1 MKRFLAMILILGLLA
16 SFAACAGDEKEAY
29 VPTGDA
35 LVMEGQDPED
45 INPPEAPPRQD
56 VTMVY
61 YPNRSLNPLQSSD
74 FTNRALFSLIYQGL
88 FNVSSDYSVA
98 PILCESYRISP
109 NNRDWTFYLDKQARF
124 SDGTPLDANDVLV
137 TYQAAME
144 SGYYSS
150 RFVHVKELFIA
161 EDGGITFKLGTAY
174 ENFPIL
180 LDVPILKAEEVT
192 AARPLGSGPYLLED
206 SLTGAQLRRVKN
218 WWCSTEL
225 VLRTD
230 SIPLVVAESP
240 TQVRDAFEFYDVSLV
255 CANPYSDNYADFRG
269 DFELWTSDNGI
280 FLFLGCNVAF
290 SEIISDRGLRTA
302 LTYAIDRATIA
313 EVYCNGFATPTTIA
327 CSPNSPYYSETL
339 AKKYEYDPVRFVEAL
354 ATYGR
359 IDTEIRLLVNS
370 DDSLRVRIARY
381 IASTLTE
388 LGMPTVTVEKTT
400 RQYQDAI
407 YLGSFDLYL
416 GQTKLS
422 ANMDLT
428 PFFSSSGAM
437 GRNGISNKDTYSLC
451 RLALENKGNYYN
463 LHQTVATEARIV
475 PILFAGYSIYA
486 TRGLVSDM
494 VVGRDCLLFYD
505 LGRTMEDAMLP
516 VIYDDEE

>member
-1 MKRFLAMILILGLLA
+1 MKRFLAAILILGLFA
-16 SFAACAGDEKEAY
+16 SMAACAGDEKDAY

-35 LVMEGQDPED
+35 LVMEGQDPES
-45 INPPEAPPRQD
+45 INPPEALPRQD

-61 YPNRSLNPLQSSD
+61 YPNRILNPLQGND

-88 FNVSSDYSVA
+88 FNVSSDYKVA
-98 PILCESYRISP
+98 PILCQSYRVSP
-109 NNRDWTFYLDKQARF
+109 DNRTWTFYLDKQARF
-124 SDGTPLDANDVLV
+124 SDGTPVDADDVLA

-150 RFVHVKELFIA
+150 RFVHVKEMFIS
-161 EDGGITFKLGTAY
+161 EDGGVTFKLGTAY

-180 LDVPILKAEEVT
+180 LDVPIVKAEEV
-192 AARPLGSGPYLLED
+192 AADRPIGSGPYLFEE

-218 WWCSTEL
+218 WWCNVEL

-230 SIPLVVAESP
+230 AIPLVVAESP
-240 TQVRDAFEFYDVSLV
+240 TQVRDQFEFYDVSIV

-339 AKKYEYDPVRFVEAL
+339 AKKYEYDPVRFVDAL

-359 IDTEIRLLVNS
+359 IDKEIRLLVNS

-381 IASTLTE
+381 IAGTLTE
-388 LGMPTVTVEKTT
+388 LGLPTVTVEKAT

-407 YLGSFDLYL
+407 YTGSFDLYL

-437 GRNGISNKDTYSLC
+437 GRNGISNNDTYSLC

-463 LHQTVATEARIV
+463 LHQTVATEARII

-494 VVGRDCLLFYD
+494 VVGRDCLLFYEV
-505 LGRTMEDAMLP
+505 GRTMTDAMLP
-516 VIYDDEE
+516 VIYDE